1 MIVKIVTIILRVLQ
15 DWCGTYTYCSI
26 GALFIIFFDTAALI
40 FLVYL
45 KKMVM
50 ILSPSSKHF
59 QVFHV
64 EIHVWQV
71 KMSLFIFCKVYSTL
85 TDCPQTQRI
94 LSQHCKDVNT
104 IALFC
109 PSVQYLFFSTW
120 SFLVISWRKRKGA
133 SNYLWRKRT
142 VSIIRLFFKLC
153 LWIYILA

>member
-1 MIVKIVTIILRVLQ
+1 MFFFSQFLTEREGDRENCYHHFESLTRLIWDLQ
-15 DWCGTYTYCSI
+15 LLFYWRFVYNIFWHSCTDIFSI
-26 GALFIIFFDTAALI
+26 F
-40 FLVYL
+40 

-59 QVFHV
+59 QVFYV

-109 PSVQYLFFSTW
+109 PSVQYLFFPLDH
-120 SFLVISWRKRKGA
+120 F
-133 SNYLWRKRT
+133 
-142 VSIIRLFFKLC
+142 
-153 LWIYILA
+153 